1 MRIGASGRRQ
11 ERKPTLEEI
20 EQARVSLK
28 NNNYYLINEF
38 LTFELLD

>member
-20 EQARVSLK
+20 EQARVDIKWKL
-28 NNNYYLINEF
+28 F
-38 LTFELLD
+38 LR

>member
-20 EQARVSLK
+20 EQARVCV
-28 NNNYYLINEF
+28 II
-38 LTFELLD
+38 D